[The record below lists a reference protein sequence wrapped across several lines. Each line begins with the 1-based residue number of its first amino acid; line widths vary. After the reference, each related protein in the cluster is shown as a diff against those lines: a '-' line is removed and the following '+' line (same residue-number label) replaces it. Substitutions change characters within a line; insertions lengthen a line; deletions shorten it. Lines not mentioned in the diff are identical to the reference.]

1 MIDQW
6 NGCYDQGWGKNLVPE
21 AFSHPAKV
29 SFSLAAK
36 IYDHVINEGWVK
48 KGDLI
53 LDPFSG
59 IGGFAFH
66 ALCYGLNFIGVEL
79 EQKFVDLGQ
88 QNIELWNRK
97 MKGWPNLGMA
107 TIIQGDSRKIVA
119 ELWFQEFKDVI
130 EGANLILSSPP
141 YADWHGDDKRFGILR
156 HKDGCKCNF
165 CKKNKGNMGFNQG
178 YQDVIEK
185 ADLVVS
191 SPPFSKQAPTIKMDD
206 EHIRQLVER
215 TNKRYGRTK
224 ITFEGVKKNI
234 EDSQTKIGDYGH
246 TPGNLANLKEWRFDL
261 VCGSPP
267 YAGSMN
273 SEKSGIDWS
282 KGKRENGTPRDRS
295 KEAFYERMVG
305 AGAEMRYGQSPG
317 QLGAMKEG
325 SIDAVISSPP
335 YVDSVK
341 GEHEEKETASES
353 RSKRKTKGGSLGQ
366 SQRFGGYGKSLSQL
380 GSMKEGG
387 FDAVVGSP
395 PWDEGSQTPKFEC
408 KPQSPKHQGGP
419 QWGPQYEKQQTLGKG
434 DTFWSASK
442 IIVQQCYEL
451 LKPSGISIWVCKDYI
466 KGGRR
471 IPFSQRWATLCESVG
486 FELIHWH
493 KASLIKEFGTQITTM
508 NGDEKI
514 RSEKKSFFR
523 RLAEKK
529 GSPRIDEEDI
539 LCLIKPL
546 AEGK

>member
-1 MIDQW
+1 MKIDLWQ
-6 NGCYDQGWGKNLVPE
+6 GCYSQGWGKNLIPE

-29 SFSLAAK
+29 SFSLVAK
-36 IYDHVINEGWVK
+36 IYDHAINEKWIK

-246 TPGNLANLKEWRFDL
+246 TPGNLANLKE
-261 VCGSPP
+261 GNIGNTS
-267 YAGSMN
+267 
-273 SEKSGIDWS
+273 
-282 KGKRENGTPRDRS
+282 
-295 KEAFYERMVG
+295 
-305 AGAEMRYGQSPG
+305 
-317 QLGAMKEG
+317 
-325 SIDAVISSPP
+325 
-335 YVDSVK
+335 
-341 GEHEEKETASES
+341 
-353 RSKRKTKGGSLGQ
+353 
-366 SQRFGGYGKSLSQL
+366 
-380 GSMKEGG
+380 
-387 FDAVVGSP
+387 
-395 PWDEGSQTPKFEC
+395 
-408 KPQSPKHQGGP
+408 
-419 QWGPQYEKQQTLGKG
+419 G
-434 DTFWSASK
+434 DTFWVASK
-442 IIVQQCYEL
+442 IIVQQCYDL
-451 LKPSGISIWVCKDYI
+451 LKPQGHTIWVCKDYI

-514 RSEKKSFFR
+514 QTEKKSFFR

>member
-1 MIDQW
+1 MIKDKW
-6 NGCYDQGWGKNLVPE
+6 ENCYDQGWGKNLVPE

-36 IYDHVINEGWVK
+36 IYDHAINEGWVK

-79 EQKFVDLGQ
+79 EEKFVKLGQ

-97 MKGWPNLGMA
+97 MKGWPNLGTA
-107 TIIQGDSRKIVA
+107 TIIQGDSRN
-119 ELWFQEFKDVI
+119 LKDVI
-130 EGANLILSSPP
+130 E
-141 YADWHGDDKRFGILR
+141 KT
-156 HKDGCKCNF
+156 
-165 CKKNKGNMGFNQG
+165 
-178 YQDVIEK
+178 
-185 ADLVVS
+185 DLVVS
-191 SPPFSKQAPTIKMDD
+191 SPPYSDEVSRDRASENYAQSKNDY
-206 EHIRQLVER
+206 
-215 TNKRYGRTK
+215 KRGGK
-224 ITFEGVKKNI
+224 
-234 EDSQTKIGDYGH
+234 SQYEIYGH
-246 TPGNLANLKEWRFDL
+246 TPGNLANLKEGNFDM
-261 VCGSPP
+261 CIGSPP
-267 YAGSMN
+267 FTDCHSVVPIEGHSRQVT
-273 SEKSGIDWS
+273 SERVKGII
-282 KGKRENGTPRDRS
+282 N
-295 KEAFYERMVG
+295 
-305 AGAEMRYGQSPG
+305 YGQSPG